1 MSGFALCSPF
11 RQVVRPRA
19 DGKPASAP
27 EGGRP
32 GDTSQAKVSRPRAP
46 AARPGGPGVC
56 RASRRQRFE
65 ALSGGEAACV
75 PERRVCGSRC
85 LRGQR
90 PEWCF
95 SGAVAVSTSGLGV
108 ARSPSLEVLGIR
120 GLNRFVGSK

>member
-46 AARPGGPGVC
+46 AARPGSPGVC
-56 RASRRQRFE
+56 RASRRQQFE
-65 ALSGGEAACV
+65 GAARPRAFPRGGFAAAGVSVAGAPSG
-75 PERRVCGSRC
+75 
-85 LRGQR
+85 
-90 PEWCF
+90 
-95 SGAVAVSTSGLGV
+95 VSQE
-108 ARSPSLEVLGIR
+108 PSL
-120 GLNRFVGSK
+120 

>member
-46 AARPGGPGVC
+46 AVRPGSPGVC
-56 RASRRQRFE
+56 RGSRRQRFE
-65 ALSGGEAACV
+65 ALAGSEAACV
-75 PERRVCGSRC
+75 PERRVRGSRC
-85 LRGQR
+85 LRGR
-90 PEWCF
+90 LPERRF
-95 SGAVAVSTSGLGV
+95 SGAVAVTTSGLGV
-108 ARSPSLEVLGIR
+108 ARSPSLVVLGIR